1 MKRKARTE
9 RSIILKVVC
18 LGVCIYLIATLFNLW
33 SVLDEKLAERDA
45 VIAQKE
51 ALEVDI
57 AELKVMLADESN
69 AQIIEKAAR
78 ERLGYIFSDE
88 QVFVDISGN

>member
-1 MKRKARTE
+1 MKRKARAE
-9 RSIILKVVC
+9 RSIILKVAC

-33 SVLDEKLAERDA
+33 SVLDEKMAEKEA
-45 VIAQKE
+45 VLAQKE

>member
-1 MKRKARTE
+1 MKRKARAE
-9 RSIILKVVC
+9 RSIILKVAC

-33 SVLDEKLAERDA
+33 SVLDEKMAEKEA
-45 VIAQKE
+45 VLAQKE

-78 ERLGYIFSDE
+78 DRLGYIFSDE